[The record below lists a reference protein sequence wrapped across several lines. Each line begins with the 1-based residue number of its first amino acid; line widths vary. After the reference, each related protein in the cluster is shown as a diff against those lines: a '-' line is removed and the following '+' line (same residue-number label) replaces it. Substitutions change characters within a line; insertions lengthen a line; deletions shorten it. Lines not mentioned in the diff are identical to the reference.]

1 MKKIL
6 VTGASRG
13 IGLELCRQLL
23 EENHQVI
30 GTYREEKSAVP
41 LFGLAKEAA
50 QLDLVCLDVNSTES
64 INHAFQAIKQKF
76 SSLDQ
81 VFNNAGILDWSSL
94 SEVTV
99 EAFRNIYE
107 TNVIG
112 VFQVSREARMLLQN
126 GKDPLI
132 VNLSSR
138 LGSITLRGNTQLGG
152 AIAYQC
158 SKTALNMLTKQTSI
172 DYQEYGIR
180 VISMSPGW
188 VKTDMGGADAKYEVS
203 ESVKLLLSR
212 VKELPT
218 ETSGVFL
225 GEDGESIPW

>member
-41 LFGLAKEAA
+41 LFGLAKETAK
-50 QLDLVCLDVNSTES
+50 LDLVCLDVNSTES
-64 INHAFQAIKQKF
+64 ISHAFQVIKQKF

-132 VNLSSR
+132 INLSSR
-138 LGSITLRGNTQLGG
+138 LGSIALRGNTQLGG

-158 SKTALNMLTKQTSI
+158 SKAALNMLTKQTSI

-203 ESVKLLLSR
+203 ESVGLLLSR

>member
-41 LFGLAKEAA
+41 LFGLAEEAA

-132 VNLSSR
+132 INLSSR
-138 LGSITLRGNTQLGG
+138 LGSIALRGNTQLGG

-158 SKTALNMLTKQTSI
+158 SKAALNMLTKQTSI

-203 ESVKLLLSR
+203 ESVRLLLSR

>member
-41 LFGLAKEAA
+41 LFGLAEEAA

>member
-107 TNVIG
+107 TN
-112 VFQVSREARMLLQN
+112 F
-126 GKDPLI
+126 
-132 VNLSSR
+132 
-138 LGSITLRGNTQLGG
+138 
-152 AIAYQC
+152 
-158 SKTALNMLTKQTSI
+158 
-172 DYQEYGIR
+172 
-180 VISMSPGW
+180 
-188 VKTDMGGADAKYEVS
+188 
-203 ESVKLLLSR
+203 
-212 VKELPT
+212 
-218 ETSGVFL
+218 
-225 GEDGESIPW
+225 

>member
-158 SKTALNMLTKQTSI
+158 SKAALNMLTKQTSI

-203 ESVKLLLSR
+203 ESVRLLLSR

>member
-41 LFGLAKEAA
+41 LFGLAEEAA

-203 ESVKLLLSR
+203 ESVRLLLSR

>member
-132 VNLSSR
+132 INLSSR
-138 LGSITLRGNTQLGG
+138 LGSIALRGNTQLGG

-158 SKTALNMLTKQTSI
+158 SKAALNMLTKQTSI

-203 ESVKLLLSR
+203 ESVRLLLSR

>member
-138 LGSITLRGNTQLGG
+138 LGSIALRGNTQLGG

-158 SKTALNMLTKQTSI
+158 SKAALNMLTKQAAI
-172 DYQEYGIR
+172 DYR
-180 VISMSPGW
+180 N
-188 VKTDMGGADAKYEVS
+188 KYTLRE
-203 ESVKLLLSR
+203 
-212 VKELPT
+212 
-218 ETSGVFL
+218 GMH
-225 GEDGESIPW
+225 

>member
-132 VNLSSR
+132 INLSSR

-203 ESVKLLLSR
+203 ESVRLLLSR

>member
-203 ESVKLLLSR
+203 ESVRLLLSR

-218 ETSGVFL
+218 KTSGVFL

>member
-41 LFGLAKEAA
+41 LFGLAEEAA

-203 ESVKLLLSR
+203 ESVRLLLSR

-218 ETSGVFL
+218 KTSGVFL

>member
-203 ESVKLLLSR
+203 ESVRLLLSR

>member
-23 EENHQVI
+23 EENHLVI
-30 GTYREEKSAVP
+30 GTYREQKSADP
-41 LFGLAKEAA
+41 LFDLAQKEAS
-50 QLDLVCLDVNSTES
+50 LEMVRLDVNSTES
-64 INHAFQAIKQKF
+64 VKHAFQVIKQKF

-81 VFNNAGILDWSSL
+81 VFNNAGILDWSSF

-99 EAFRNIYE
+99 EAFRDIYE

-112 VFQVSREARMLLQN
+112 AFQVSREARILLQK

-132 VNLSSR
+132 INLSSR
-138 LGSITLRGNTQLGG
+138 LGSIALRGNTHLGG

-158 SKTALNMLTKQTSI
+158 SKAALNMLTKQASI
-172 DYQEYGIR
+172 DYQKYGIR

-188 VKTDMGGADAKYEVS
+188 VKTDMGGIGAKYEVP

-212 VKELPT
+212 VKELST
-218 ETSGVFL
+218 ETNGVFL

>member
-1 MKKIL
+1 
-6 VTGASRG
+6 
-13 IGLELCRQLL
+13 
-23 EENHQVI
+23 
-30 GTYREEKSAVP
+30 
-41 LFGLAKEAA
+41 
-50 QLDLVCLDVNSTES
+50 
-64 INHAFQAIKQKF
+64 
-76 SSLDQ
+76 
-81 VFNNAGILDWSSL
+81 
-94 SEVTV
+94 
-99 EAFRNIYE
+99 
-107 TNVIG
+107 
-112 VFQVSREARMLLQN
+112 MLLQN

-203 ESVKLLLSR
+203 ESVRLLLSR

>member
-158 SKTALNMLTKQTSI
+158 SKAALNMLTKQTSI

-203 ESVKLLLSR
+203 ESVRLLLSR

-218 ETSGVFL
+218 KTSGVFL

>member
-94 SEVTV
+94 SEATV

-203 ESVKLLLSR
+203 ESVRLLLSR